1 MRTTLDAVS
10 LYVHLPW
17 CVRKCPY
24 CDFNSH
30 VAAQIPEQDYVDALL
45 HDLDFEINDIRA
57 MPLRSI
63 YFGGGTPSLFSVA
76 AMCRLLEGIRSRVV
90 LAPDA
95 EITVE
100 ANPGAADQQRFCGY
114 REAGVNR
121 LSIGVQ
127 SFHDNSLE
135 RLGRVHDA
143 AQARHAVKAA
153 QRAEFQSVN
162 LDLMFGLPGQSRR
175 DALRDV
181 EIAIGFAPA
190 HLSIYQLTIEPNTR
204 FYQQRPALPDDDV
217 IWTMQES
224 IQSRL
229 SEAGYDQYE
238 VSAYARPQ
246 QRCVHNLNYWRFGD
260 YIGIGAG
267 AHGKVS
273 DNAMIERTWKVRS
286 PASYITKAGSDAV
299 IGETRRLVEREIGFE
314 FMLNALRLTAGFDI
328 DMFHRHTGL
337 EFASVEDTVTLAVQ
351 RGWLSNDGHRVA
363 PTASGYRFLDNV
375 VESFLP

>member
-30 VAAQIPEQDYVDALL
+30 VAAQIPEQEYVAALL
-45 HDLDFEINDIRA
+45 CDLDFELTDLRP

-63 YFGGGTPSLFSVA
+63 YFGGGTPSLFSAA
-76 AMCRLLEGIRSRVV
+76 AMSRLMDGIRSRVL

-100 ANPGAADQQRFCGY
+100 ANPGAADQQRFRGY

-127 SFHDNSLE
+127 SFHDESLK

-143 AQARHAVKAA
+143 DQARHAVEAA
-153 QRAEFQSVN
+153 KGAEFQSHN
-162 LDLMFGLPGQSRR
+162 LDLMFGLPEQSLH

-181 EIAIGFAPA
+181 EIAIGLAPE
-190 HLSIYQLTIEPNTR
+190 HLSVYQLTIEPNTK
-204 FYQQRPALPDDDV
+204 FYQQRPTLPDDDI
-217 IWTMQES
+217 IWTMQEA
-224 IQSRL
+224 IQHRL
-229 SEAGYDQYE
+229 REAGYHQYE

-246 QRCVHNLNYWRFGD
+246 HRCIHNLNYWRFGD

-273 DNAMIERTWKVRS
+273 NSGAIERTWKVRS
-286 PASYITKAGSDAV
+286 PASYMTKAGSAAA
-299 IGETRRLVEREIGFE
+299 IGETRRLAGPEIGFE
-314 FMLNALRLTAGFDI
+314 FMLNALRLTAGFEI
-328 DMFHRHTGL
+328 DMFCRHTGL
-337 EFASVEDTVTLAVQ
+337 EFANIKDTVTSAVQ
-351 RGWLSNDGHRVA
+351 RGWLSSDGHRVA
-363 PTASGYRFLDNV
+363 PTTNGYRFLDNV
-375 VESFLP
+375 IECFLP